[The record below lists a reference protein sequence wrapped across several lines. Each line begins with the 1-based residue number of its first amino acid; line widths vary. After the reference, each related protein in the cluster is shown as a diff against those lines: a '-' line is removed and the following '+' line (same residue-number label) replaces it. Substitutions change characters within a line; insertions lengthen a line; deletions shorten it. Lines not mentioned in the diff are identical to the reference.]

1 MKIAVNLLI
10 FIFVL
15 VLVATALL
23 YTQQRRLLFPAPSDY
38 PRAALPGFRLVH
50 TRTDDGLR
58 LAAFYRPAAP
68 GRKKTLFFH
77 GNGDHMIGA
86 IEAPRE
92 PGAAGNGLK
101 IAEIG
106 RGTARTPIPNT
117 HPEM

>member
-50 TRTDDGLR
+50 TRTDDGFR
-58 LAAFYRPAAP
+58 LAAFSRPAAP
-68 GRKKTLFFH
+68 GRQTILFFH
-77 GNGDHMIGA
+77 GHGDNIIGA
-86 IEAPRE
+86 IQATPE
-92 PGAAGNGLK
+92 PGGMRMAS
-101 IAEIG
+101 G
-106 RGTARTPIPNT
+106 RARDFPYV
-117 HPEM
+117 

>member
-15 VLVATALL
+15 VLVATAML
-23 YTQQRRLLFPAPSDY
+23 YSQQRRLLFPAQSDY

-68 GRKKTLFFH
+68 GRKTLLFFK
-77 GNGDHMIGA
+77 GNGNNMICA
-86 IEAPRE
+86 TEAPRAQGE
-92 PGAAGNGLK
+92 EGEEAGRRRC
-101 IAEIG
+101 G
-106 RGTARTPIPNT
+106 RGMSESCTKL
-117 HPEM
+117 

>member
-58 LAAFYRPAAP
+58 LAAFYRPAADRQSVVSGKSVSVRVALG
-68 GRKKTLFFH
+68 GRRIIKKKITKYTVQHYLMHTLY
-77 GNGDHMIGA
+77 
-86 IEAPRE
+86 E
-92 PGAAGNGLK
+92 L
-101 IAEIG
+101 
-106 RGTARTPIPNT
+106 
-117 HPEM
+117 

>member
-68 GRKKTLFFH
+68 GRKTLLFFH
-77 GNGDHMIGA
+77 GTGANIIGP
-86 IEAPRE
+86 IEETPG
-92 PGAAGNGLK
+92 PGAAGAGG
-101 IAEIG
+101 IPAES
-106 RGTARTPIPNT
+106 RR
-117 HPEM
+117 

>member
-68 GRKKTLFFH
+68 GRKTILFFH
-77 GNGDHMIGA
+77 GNGDNMIGA
-86 IEAPRE
+86 IEATRE
-92 PGAAGNGLK
+92 PGAAGP
-101 IAEIG
+101 IG
-106 RGTARTPIPNT
+106 RAHVRTPVT
-117 HPEM
+117 HAH

>member
-68 GRKKTLFFH
+68 GRKTILFFH
-77 GNGDHMIGA
+77 GHGHNMIGA
-86 IEAPRE
+86 IEATRE
-92 PGAAGNGLK
+92 QGAAGHGLMG
-101 IAEIG
+101 AEEG
-106 RGTARTPIPNT
+106 GEGEGGGST
-117 HPEM
+117 

>member
-58 LAAFYRPAAP
+58 LDAFYRPAAP
-68 GRKKTLFFH
+68 GRKTFIFFP
-77 GNGDHMIGA
+77 GNGDHMNGG
-86 IEAPRE
+86 IEATSE
-92 PGAAGNGLK
+92 QGEGGY
-101 IAEIG
+101 G
-106 RGTARTPIPNT
+106 R
-117 HPEM
+117 